1 MNFVA
6 ILREV
11 KVMKNI
17 VFSILLSL
25 VSAFAPLGV
34 HAETPNHLDGV
45 IDKYF
50 KGKSLTKSDDI
61 TFDVAKRALDGTQVP
76 FKFTANKK
84 YKNISVVVE
93 GNPHQLPGIGSLAL
107 TMHPK
112 TVPFTFSTHIRME
125 QDSYVDVIAEDDEG
139 KFFYNQVAIRSAGG
153 CSAGVT
159 YDPDAVLKEI
169 GAMKVLH
176 TDNRASVFIKHPQH
190 NGYQAN
196 LSNYTGLFILQEWHL
211 SHISVTDNEK
221 EIWSAE
227 FGGGSTSE
235 NPFFTFDSPKIKGD
249 LKVMAIDS
257 QGRKFFNKSPL
268 KN

>member
-1 MNFVA
+1 M
-6 ILREV
+6 LSEV

-25 VSAFAPLGV
+25 VSAFAPMGV

-112 TVPFTFSTHIRME
+112 VAPFTFETNIRME
-125 QDSYVDVIAEDDEG
+125 QDSYIDVIAEDDEG
-139 KFFYNQVAIRSAGG
+139 RFFYNQVAIRSAGG
-153 CSAGVT
+153 CSAGMI
-159 YDPDAVLKEI
+159 YDADAVLKEV
-169 GAMKVLH
+169 GTMKVLQ
-176 TDNRASVFIKHPQH
+176 TETRASVFIKHPQH

-196 LSNYTGLFILQEWHL
+196 LSNYTGLFILPEWHL
-211 SHISVTDNEK
+211 SSVVVKDQEK

-235 NPFFTFDSPKIKGD
+235 NPVFVFDSPKIKGNLQVLAVD
-249 LKVMAIDS
+249 T
-257 QGRKFFNKSPL
+257 QGKQYIGK
-268 KN
+268 

>member
-1 MNFVA
+1 MCLVTTFVTFNA
-6 ILREV
+6 Y
-11 KVMKNI
+11 
-17 VFSILLSL
+17 
-25 VSAFAPLGV
+25 
-34 HAETPNHLDGV
+34 AETPNHIDGV

-50 KGKSLTKSDDI
+50 KGKVLTKTNDI

-76 FKFTANKK
+76 FKFTVNKK

-112 TVPFTFSTHIRME
+112 TAPFTFKTHIRME

-139 KFFYNQVAIRSAGG
+139 KFFYNQVTIRSAGG
-153 CSAGVT
+153 CSAGMT
-159 YDPDAVLKEI
+159 YDANAVLKEV

-176 TDNRASVFIKHPQH
+176 TDTRVSVSIKHPQH
-190 NGYQAN
+190 NGFQAN
-196 LSNYTGLFILQEWHL
+196 LSDYTGLFILPEWHL
-211 SHISVTDNEK
+211 TFVSVTDDEK

-227 FGGGSTSE
+227 FGGGSISE

-249 LKVMAIDS
+249 LKVMVIDTQS
-257 QGRKFFNKSPL
+257 KQYINK
-268 KN
+268 

>member
-1 MNFVA
+1 MKKFFTLLLLCFVT
-6 ILREV
+6 
-11 KVMKNI
+11 
-17 VFSILLSL
+17 VFASFG
-25 VSAFAPLGV
+25 A
-34 HAETPNHLDGV
+34 HAETPNLLDGV
-45 IDKYF
+45 VDKYF
-50 KGKSLTKSDDI
+50 KGKSLTKTDDI

-112 TVPFTFSTHIRME
+112 VSPFTFETHIRME
-125 QDSYVDVIAEDDEG
+125 QDSYVDVIAEDENG

-159 YDPDAVLKEI
+159 YDADAVLKEV
-169 GAMKVLH
+169 GTMKILN
-176 TDNRASVFIKHPQH
+176 TDTRASIFIKHPQH

-196 LSNYTGLFILQEWHL
+196 LSNYTGLFILPEWHL
-211 SHISVTDNEK
+211 SSVSVTDDEK

-227 FGGGSTSE
+227 FGGGSTAE
-235 NPFFTFDSPKIKGD
+235 NPFFIFDTQKIKGD
-249 LKVMAIDS
+249 LKVVAVDS
-257 QGRKFFNKSPL
+257 QGKQYLSKKSL
-268 KN
+268 LN

>member
-1 MNFVA
+1 MCLVTTFVT
-6 ILREV
+6 
-11 KVMKNI
+11 
-17 VFSILLSL
+17 FS
-25 VSAFAPLGV
+25 AY
-34 HAETPNHLDGV
+34 AETPNHIDGV

-50 KGKSLTKSDDI
+50 KGKVLTKTNDI

-76 FKFTANKK
+76 FKFTVNKK

-112 TVPFTFSTHIRME
+112 TAPFTFKTHIRME

-139 KFFYNQVAIRSAGG
+139 KFFYNQVTIRSAGG
-153 CSAGVT
+153 CSAGMT
-159 YDPDAVLKEI
+159 YDANAVLKEV

-176 TDNRASVFIKHPQH
+176 TDTRVSVSIKHPQH
-190 NGYQAN
+190 NGFQAN
-196 LSNYTGLFILQEWHL
+196 LSDYTGLFILPEWHL
-211 SHISVTDNEK
+211 TFVSVTDDEK

-227 FGGGSTSE
+227 FGGGSISE

-249 LKVMAIDS
+249 LKVMVIDTQS
-257 QGRKFFNKSPL
+257 KQYINK
-268 KN
+268 

>member
-1 MNFVA
+1 MKKFFALLLLCFVT
-6 ILREV
+6 
-11 KVMKNI
+11 
-17 VFSILLSL
+17 VFASFG
-25 VSAFAPLGV
+25 A
-34 HAETPNHLDGV
+34 HAETPNLLDGV
-45 IDKYF
+45 VDKYF
-50 KGKSLTKSDDI
+50 KGKSLTKTDDI

-112 TVPFTFSTHIRME
+112 VAPFTFETHIRME
-125 QDSYVDVIAEDDEG
+125 QDSYVDVIAEDENG

-159 YDPDAVLKEI
+159 YDADAVLKEV
-169 GAMKVLH
+169 GNMKILN
-176 TDNRASVFIKHPQH
+176 TDNRASIFIKHPQH

-196 LSNYTGLFILQEWHL
+196 LSNYTGLFILPEWHL
-211 SHISVTDNEK
+211 SSVSVTDDEK

-227 FGGGSTSE
+227 FGGGSTAE
-235 NPFFTFDSPKIKGD
+235 NPFFIFDTQKIKGD
-249 LKVMAIDS
+249 LKVVAVDS
-257 QGRKFFNKSPL
+257 QGKQYLSKKSL
-268 KN
+268 MN

>member
-1 MNFVA
+1 MRKLFFYISVFLLVAFVNF
-6 ILREV
+6 
-11 KVMKNI
+11 
-17 VFSILLSL
+17 
-25 VSAFAPLGV
+25 SAF
-34 HAETPNHLDGV
+34 AETPNLLDGV

-50 KGKSLTKSDDI
+50 RGKVLTKTDDI

-76 FKFTANKK
+76 FKFTVNKK

-112 TVPFTFSTHIRME
+112 TVPFTFETHIRME
-125 QDSYVDVIAEDDEG
+125 QDSYVDVIAEDEEG

-159 YDPDAVLKEI
+159 YDAEAVLKEI
-169 GAMKVLH
+169 GAMKVLQ
-176 TDNRASVFIKHPQH
+176 TDNRTSITIRHPQH

-196 LSNYTGLFILQEWHL
+196 LSNPVGLFILHEWHL
-211 SHISVTDNEK
+211 TSISVIDNEK

-227 FGGGSTSE
+227 FGGGSTAE
-235 NPFFTFDSPKIKGD
+235 NPLFIFDTQKINGT
-249 LKVMAIDS
+249 LKVMAVDS
-257 QGRKFFNKSPL
+257 HGTKYFNKPSL
-268 KN
+268 IN

>member
-1 MNFVA
+1 MKKFFALLLLCFVT
-6 ILREV
+6 
-11 KVMKNI
+11 
-17 VFSILLSL
+17 VFASFG
-25 VSAFAPLGV
+25 A
-34 HAETPNHLDGV
+34 HAETPNLLDGV
-45 IDKYF
+45 VDKYF
-50 KGKSLTKSDDI
+50 KGKSLTKTDDI

-112 TVPFTFSTHIRME
+112 VAPFTFETHIRME
-125 QDSYVDVIAEDDEG
+125 QDSYVDVIAEDENG

-159 YDPDAVLKEI
+159 YDADAVLKEV
-169 GAMKVLH
+169 GNMKILN
-176 TDNRASVFIKHPQH
+176 TDNRASIFIKHPQH

-196 LSNYTGLFILQEWHL
+196 LSNYTGLFILPEWHL
-211 SHISVTDNEK
+211 SSVSVTDDEK

-227 FGGGSTSE
+227 FGGGSTAE
-235 NPFFTFDSPKIKGD
+235 NPFFIFDTQKIKGD
-249 LKVMAIDS
+249 LKVVAVDS
-257 QGRKFFNKSPL
+257 QGKQYLSKKSL
-268 KN
+268 LN